1 MTPLAGRS
9 AVVIGVGGVGGGI
22 SRQLAAAGMR
32 VAVADIDPA
41 AAEAARAAIVAAG
54 GTAVAE
60 AVDATDRDDLARL
73 ARRAAA
79 ELGGPH
85 LLVTTVA
92 AITDRRLDAC
102 SEDDWAWITEANLM
116 SAVRAV
122 DVFLPFLRAHREP
135 AHVVVTTSLAGL
147 VTTPASALRG
157 GLRNGLY
164 STTKH
169 ALVGYADML
178 RHELAEEGIGVSLLC
193 PGVVEGNLRS
203 TAARLRPAR
212 FGGPEPDPQI
222 GMEPKRDP
230 MSADHVGRLVV
241 RAVEAD
247 RFWVFTHPESAQLVA
262 ARYEELRDGF
272 AFLADAGEDG

>member
-41 AAEAARAAIVAAG
+41 AAEAARAAIVATG

-60 AVDATDRDDLARL
+60 AVDATDRADLARL

-116 SAVRAV
+116 SVVRAV

-247 RFWVFTHPESAQLVA
+247 RFWVFTHPESAELVA
-262 ARYEELRDGF
+262 ARYEELREGF
-272 AFLADAGEDG
+272 AFLAEAGEDR